1 MEGTW
6 RDGNPYSKQIWW
18 HSNGQKKCVENIEK
32 GKRIS
37 AAKYWNSKGESV
49 NSFAEA
55 NKK

>member
-18 HSNGQKKCVENIEK
+18 HPNGQKKCVENIEK

-37 AAKYWNSKGESV
+37 AAKHWNSKGESV